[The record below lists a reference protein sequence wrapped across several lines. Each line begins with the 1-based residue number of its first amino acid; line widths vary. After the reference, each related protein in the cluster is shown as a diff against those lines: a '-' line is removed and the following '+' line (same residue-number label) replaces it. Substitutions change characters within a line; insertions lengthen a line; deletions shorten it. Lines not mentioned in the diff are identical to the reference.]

1 MALVKWGRDGYGQL
15 ERNRVQTHNV
25 ESQCLLDAT
34 VFPNGAEVG
43 SIVAVDKPNAA
54 IKLAGNIYGLLA
66 NAEVLYDPM
75 AMGLKNYHLE
85 AGKAASVLFLEK
97 GNTFTTNTIVY
108 DNSVYANEAAIA
120 SALTSGTA
128 IYAAQDST
136 SGQIALA
143 SAAPSTGLA
152 LQVVKKTTMPDGQ
165 SALKFIVINN

>member
-34 VFPNGAEVG
+34 AFPNGAEVG

-54 IKLAGNIYGLLA
+54 IKLTGEIYGLLA
-66 NAEVLYDPM
+66 NAEVLYNPM

-97 GNTFTTNTIVY
+97 GNTFTTNTLVY
-108 DNSVYANEAAIA
+108 DNAAFANEAAVV
-120 SALTSGTA
+120 SAIVNGA
-128 IYAAQDST
+128 VYGAQDSNT
-136 SGQIALA
+136 GNIALVN
-143 SAAPSTGLA
+143 AAPSEGLA
-152 LQVVKKTTMPDGQ
+152 LQAVKATTMPDGQ
-165 SALKFIVINN
+165 KAVKFIVIAH